1 MPIAGIGMYRQVAQA
16 WRKIY
21 RENLEI
27 LRLRVEKWRKEKA
40 IVRVDKPTRID
51 RARRLGYKA
60 KKGYIVVRVRLSR
73 KGKRVKR
80 PRSGRRPKHMGVV
93 KIKPHVNYKETAMN
107 RVREKYPNMKVLN
120 AYYLY
125 KDGKHIWYEV
135 ILKDK
140 NIKD

>member
-1 MPIAGIGMYRQVAQA
+1 MYKQIAQT

-21 RENLEI
+21 KENLEV
-27 LRLRVEKWRKEKA
+27 LRIRAEKWRKERA
-40 IVRVDKPTRID
+40 IVRIDKPTRLD

-60 KKGYIVVRVRLSR
+60 KKGYIIVRVRLSR

-93 KIKPHVNYKETAMN
+93 KIKPNVNYKETAIN
-107 RVREKYPNMKVLN
+107 RVREKYPNMEVLN
-120 AYYLY
+120 AYYVY
-125 KDGKHIWYEV
+125 KDGKYIWYEV

-140 NIKD
+140 NMED